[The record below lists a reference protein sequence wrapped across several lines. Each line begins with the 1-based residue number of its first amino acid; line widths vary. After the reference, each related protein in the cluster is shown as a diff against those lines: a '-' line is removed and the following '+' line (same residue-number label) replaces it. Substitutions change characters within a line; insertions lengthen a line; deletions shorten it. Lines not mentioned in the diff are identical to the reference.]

1 MSRADG
7 RSERQW
13 GVPAMRSTRRL
24 GDRSGVRAAV
34 AAAKMDGGAAAEGE
48 AAVMATLVTSSM
60 SSPLCLTWV
69 TTGRASRH

>member
-1 MSRADG
+1 MI
-7 RSERQW
+7 
-13 GVPAMRSTRRL
+13 L
-24 GDRSGVRAAV
+24 IAV
-34 AAAKMDGGAAAEGE
+34 AAPFGVDAWVNREAIAWMLCCFLLAWPERGGAAAEGE